1 MFELV
6 DHRLRCRCNGGGHCG
21 GAAEVIALQQVHAQ
35 TDDGAQLGLGLNA
48 LGNELHT
55 AGVRVSH
62 NVGDDLLLIMV
73 SVDPAHN
80 GNVDLD
86 VPGRELQQV
95 QLVAVAAAVVSSAK
109 EPEKPGTFRF
119 RSRHARSR
127 SSCSVIS
134 TTSRLSSSG

>member
-1 MFELV
+1 MTV
-6 DHRLRCRCNGGGHCG
+6 RSW
-21 GAAEVIALQQVHAQ
+21 
-35 TDDGAQLGLGLNA
+35 GLGLNA
-48 LGNELHT
+48 LGDELHT
-55 AGVRVSH
+55 AGVCVSH
-62 NVGDDLLLIMV
+62 NVGDDLLLV
-73 SVDPAHN
+73 AVGVDPAHN

-95 QLVAVAAAVVSSAK
+95 QLVAVAAAVVIQCKGAG
-109 EPEKPGTFRF
+109 EAGTFRF